1 VNPDRRRLRNP
12 VAALGVACALLA
24 TLIAL
29 ELSAPDWKPAVHLV
43 SPSWSSAVGSD
54 AAAADNF
61 KMEPFSGLGVVQAR
75 PLFSPTRRPAA
86 PIASAQS
93 RPSAAASFTLVGILI
108 SPEGRYALL
117 ESGQP
122 ARLSR
127 VTEGQ
132 QIEGWTVAGILSDRV
147 LLRSA
152 SGQSEVRAGKG
163 PGN

>member
-1 VNPDRRRLRNP
+1 MTPDRNRLRGP

-29 ELSAPDWKPAVHLV
+29 ELRAPDRKPVVNLI
-43 SPSWSSAVGSD
+43 SLSRRNSVGSD
-54 AAAADNF
+54 VAAGGAF
-61 KMEPFSGLGVVQAR
+61 KMQPFSDLAVVQTR

-86 PIASAQS
+86 PTASALS
-93 RPSAAASFTLVGILI
+93 KPSAAASFTLVGILI
-108 SPEGRYALL
+108 SPAGRYALL

-132 QIEGWTVAGILSDRV
+132 QIDGWTVTSILPDRV
-147 LLRSA
+147 VLRSA
-152 SGQSEVRAGKG
+152 SGQSEVRAGNG